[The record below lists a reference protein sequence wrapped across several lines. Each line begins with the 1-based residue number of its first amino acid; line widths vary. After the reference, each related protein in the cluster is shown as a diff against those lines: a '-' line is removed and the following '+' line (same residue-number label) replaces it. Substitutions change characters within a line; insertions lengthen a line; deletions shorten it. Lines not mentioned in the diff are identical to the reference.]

1 MPPLRY
7 AGSAEEA
14 RKTILN
20 VLQSTPRARVVEVE
34 DVYLHA
40 EFTTL
45 LLRFVD
51 DVEFLIDPVAKLVHF
66 RSASRVGHSDLGTNR
81 RRMSDL
87 TRRLATM
94 GFEAVR

>member
-7 AGSAEEA
+7 PGSAEEA
-14 RKTILN
+14 RKTLLN
-20 VLQSTPRARVVEVE
+20 VLQSSRGVRVVEVE

-45 LLRFVD
+45 LFRFVD

-87 TRRLATM
+87 SRRLSSL
-94 GFEAVR
+94 GFRAAR